1 MSNWTKEDIALVQK
15 FIEIRGK
22 GLYCDGTQVTEA
34 YNRILNKNLRPTSCG
49 QCIRQRI
56 NELEASMKR
65 FIAKSEEENAKESGF
80 TTTEEAMEESKKI
93 MEEHKEMEVQNATIE
108 GTPKTKPRGKGGGKK

>member
-65 FIAKSEEENAKESGF
+65 FITKSEEENAKE
-80 TTTEEAMEESKKI
+80 AMEESRKI
-93 MEEHKEMEVQNATIE
+93 MEEHKETEETSDVVS
-108 GTPKTKPRGKGGGKK
+108 GKPSRTPKTRKKSEPKAT